1 MITLKDYENLLKYFE
16 EHEIPEELKNMIEKL
31 KVMREEILYRQ
42 EAQDKIKSYQNR
54 LAELSANDKEED

>member
-42 EAQDKIKSYQNR
+42 EAQDRIKSYQNR

>member
-31 KVMREEILYRQ
+31 KVMRDEILYRQ

-54 LAELSANDKEED
+54 LDELSAKDEKED

>member
-31 KVMREEILYRQ
+31 KVMRDEILYRQ
-42 EAQDKIKSYQNR
+42 EAQEKIKSYQNR